1 MPPPPANA
9 TNKSEDTAVAIKES
23 ASKKPVTAQPTKAG
37 STRPKM
43 PISQRAKQ
51 FQPFAALSGLE
62 EALARKE
69 REIEEQQKARDGGLS
84 LES

>member
-1 MPPPPANA
+1 MA
-9 TNKSEDTAVAIKES
+9 TKES
-23 ASKKPVTAQPTKAG
+23 TSKKPATAQPAKAG

-51 FQPFAALSGLE
+51 FQPFAALSGLDQ
-62 EALARKE
+62 ALSQKE
-69 REIEEQQKARDGGLS
+69 REVEERQKARDGGLS